1 MVELNREINWIPE
14 HVKEGLFGNWI
25 ANARDWS
32 ISRNRFWGS
41 PIPVWK
47 SDDPSFP
54 RLDVYGSLDEIERDF
69 GVRPD
74 DLHRPTIDEL
84 TRSNPDD
91 PSGRA
96 MMQRIPDVLDGGFDS
111 GSMPFAQVHYPFE
124 NRDWFDNHSPAD
136 FIVEYVAQTRGWFY
150 TLMVLGTALFDR
162 PPFRNCIC
170 HGVTL
175 AEDGQKLSKRLRN
188 YPDPEEVFETH
199 GSDALRWHLVS
210 SPLLKG
216 GDLKVEKD
224 GKAIGDVV
232 RNVLNPIW
240 NAWYFFALYANS
252 DNIRASR
259 MEQPTHLLDRY
270 ILAKTREL
278 VVELTR
284 LMDAYEIAAACQR
297 IVQFLDATNN
307 WYIRR
312 SRERF
317 WKAERD
323 DDKRAAY
330 DTLFTVLET
339 LCRVASPLLPF
350 LTEAIYRDLTGEE
363 SVHLGDWPHP
373 EELPADPELVVA
385 MDRVRDLCSAS
396 LALRRAHD
404 VRVRQPLRRL
414 TVAGAEAPQ
423 LERYAALIADEVNV
437 KEVVFQ
443 SDIES
448 FASFRL
454 KVDARAV
461 GPRLGPQMKTVLAA
475 AKAGDWTVEGDE
487 LLVSGE
493 RLGADEFQLLLVPAE
508 GIACQALAGND
519 MVAVL
524 DFDLDD
530 SLLAEGYA
538 RDVVRAVQQARREM
552 GLHVSDRIRLQL
564 DLPDSWR
571 GAAAFGAWIGEQTL
585 APEIDFGDSSADG
598 AGTSHE
604 VEIGG
609 ETLRFTIVPAS

>member
-1 MVELNREINWIPE
+1 
-14 HVKEGLFGNWI
+14 
-25 ANARDWS
+25 
-32 ISRNRFWGS
+32 
-41 PIPVWK
+41 
-47 SDDPSFP
+47 
-54 RLDVYGSLDEIERDF
+54 
-69 GVRPD
+69 
-74 DLHRPTIDEL
+74 
-84 TRSNPDD
+84 
-91 PSGRA
+91 
-96 MMQRIPDVLDGGFDS
+96 
-111 GSMPFAQVHYPFE
+111 
-124 NRDWFDNHSPAD
+124 
-136 FIVEYVAQTRGWFY
+136 
-150 TLMVLGTALFDR
+150 
-162 PPFRNCIC
+162 
-170 HGVTL
+170 
-175 AEDGQKLSKRLRN
+175 
-188 YPDPEEVFETH
+188 
-199 GSDALRWHLVS
+199 
-210 SPLLKG
+210 
-216 GDLKVEKD
+216 
-224 GKAIGDVV
+224 
-232 RNVLNPIW
+232 
-240 NAWYFFALYANS
+240 
-252 DNIRASR
+252 
-259 MEQPTHLLDRY
+259 HLLDRY

-317 WKAERD
+317 WKAEQD

-363 SVHLGDWPHP
+363 SVHLGDWPDP
-373 EELPADPELVVA
+373 EELPADPELGAA

-414 TVAGAEAPQ
+414 TVAGAEAPL
-423 LERYAALIADEVNV
+423 LERYAPLIADEVNV

-443 SDIES
+443 RDIES

-454 KVDARAV
+454 KVDARAL

-475 AKAGDWTVEGDE
+475 AKAGEWTVEGDE

-493 RLGADEFQLLLVPAE
+493 RLGAGEFQLLLVPAE
-508 GIACQALAGND
+508 GVACQALAGND

-530 SLLAEGYA
+530 SLIAEGYA

-552 GLHVSDRIRLQL
+552 GLRVSDRIRLQL
-564 DLPDSWR
+564 DLPESWS
-571 GAAAFGAWIGEQTL
+571 GATAFGAWIGEQTL
-585 APEIDFGDSSADG
+585 APEIDFGAFSADD
-598 AGTSHE
+598 AGTSGEVSSHE

-609 ETLRFTIVPAS
+609 ETVRFTIVPAS

>member
-1 MVELNREINWIPE
+1 
-14 HVKEGLFGNWI
+14 
-25 ANARDWS
+25 
-32 ISRNRFWGS
+32 
-41 PIPVWK
+41 
-47 SDDPSFP
+47 
-54 RLDVYGSLDEIERDF
+54 
-69 GVRPD
+69 
-74 DLHRPTIDEL
+74 
-84 TRSNPDD
+84 
-91 PSGRA
+91 
-96 MMQRIPDVLDGGFDS
+96 
-111 GSMPFAQVHYPFE
+111 
-124 NRDWFDNHSPAD
+124 
-136 FIVEYVAQTRGWFY
+136 
-150 TLMVLGTALFDR
+150 
-162 PPFRNCIC
+162 
-170 HGVTL
+170 
-175 AEDGQKLSKRLRN
+175 
-188 YPDPEEVFETH
+188 
-199 GSDALRWHLVS
+199 
-210 SPLLKG
+210 
-216 GDLKVEKD
+216 
-224 GKAIGDVV
+224 
-232 RNVLNPIW
+232 
-240 NAWYFFALYANS
+240 
-252 DNIRASR
+252 
-259 MEQPTHLLDRY
+259 
-270 ILAKTREL
+270 
-278 VVELTR
+278 
-284 LMDAYEIAAACQR
+284 
-297 IVQFLDATNN
+297 
-307 WYIRR
+307 
-312 SRERF
+312 
-317 WKAERD
+317 
-323 DDKRAAY
+323 
-330 DTLFTVLET
+330 
-339 LCRVASPLLPF
+339 
-350 LTEAIYRDLTGEE
+350 
-363 SVHLGDWPHP
+363 
-373 EELPADPELVVA
+373 